1 MISLKNILKE
11 AVKAGKVICNKC
23 NWSWDISDGGNH
35 PYTCHKCGND
45 NTPIKEVEITPGH
58 ENDRDMVVGVAEI
71 LRMVDDMDNRKEIAE
86 AMLRKF
92 KSEDVIHNAS
102 EFLTLCGISS

>member
-1 MISLKNILKE
+1 MIKLTDILNE
-11 AVKAGKVICNKC
+11 GVKDGVVTCDKC
-23 NWSWDISDGGNH
+23 NWHWNISDGGKH

-45 NTPIKEVEITPGH
+45 NTPIKEVEVGPGH

-71 LRMVDDMDNRKEIAE
+71 LRMVDDMNNRKEIAE

-92 KSEDVIHNAS
+92 KSEDVIHNAE
-102 EFLTLCGISS
+102 EFLTLCGI

>member
-1 MISLKNILKE
+1 MIKL
-11 AVKAGKVICNKC
+11 NKLIP
-23 NWSWDISDGGNH
+23 ISDNF
-35 PYTCHKCGND
+35 TTAVVLTKEEF
-45 NTPIKEVEITPGH
+45 KEVEVGKGH

-71 LRMVDDMDNRKEIAE
+71 LRMVDDMNNRKEIAD

-92 KSEDVIHNAS
+92 KSEDVIHNAG

>member
-1 MISLKNILKE
+1 LENQNKMIKL
-11 AVKAGKVICNKC
+11 NKLIP
-23 NWSWDISDGGNH
+23 ISDNF
-35 PYTCHKCGND
+35 TTAVVLTKEEFN
-45 NTPIKEVEITPGH
+45 EVEVGQGH

-71 LRMVDDMDNRKEIAE
+71 LRMVDDMNNRKEIAD

-92 KSEDVIHNAS
+92 KSEDVIHNAG

>member
-1 MISLKNILKE
+1 MDGLQKTTNQK
-11 AVKAGKVICNKC
+11 VVAGKPVN
-23 NWSWDISDGGNH
+23 NM
-35 PYTCHKCGND
+35 
-45 NTPIKEVEITPGH
+45 IKLSSLINEVEVGQGH

-71 LRMVDDMDNRKEIAE
+71 LRMVDDMNNRKEIAE

-92 KSEDVIHNAS
+92 KSEDVIHNAK

>member
-1 MISLKNILKE
+1 MIKL
-11 AVKAGKVICNKC
+11 NKLIP
-23 NWSWDISDGGNH
+23 ISDNF
-35 PYTCHKCGND
+35 TTAVVLTKEEFN
-45 NTPIKEVEITPGH
+45 EVEVGQGH

-71 LRMVDDMDNRKEIAE
+71 LRMVDDMNNRKEIAD

-92 KSEDVIHNAS
+92 KSEDVIHNAK

>member
-1 MISLKNILKE
+1 MIKLKDILNE
-11 AVKAGKVICNKC
+11 MVDGSKVICDKC
-23 NWSWDISDGGNH
+23 HWSWNISDGGNK

-45 NTPIKEVEITPGH
+45 NTPIKEVEVAPGH

-71 LRMVDDMDNRKEIAE
+71 LRMVDDMNNRKEIAE

>member
-1 MISLKNILKE
+1 MIKL
-11 AVKAGKVICNKC
+11 NKLIP
-23 NWSWDISDGGNH
+23 ISDNF
-35 PYTCHKCGND
+35 TTAVVLTKEEFN
-45 NTPIKEVEITPGH
+45 EVEVGQGH

-71 LRMVDDMDNRKEIAE
+71 LRMVDDMNNRKEIAD

-92 KSEDVIHNAS
+92 KAEDVIHNTK

>member
-11 AVKAGKVICNKC
+11 AVEAGKVICDKC
-23 NWSWDISDGGNH
+23 HWSWNISDGGDDT
-35 PYTCHKCGND
+35 YVCHKCGHD
-45 NTPIKEVEITPGH
+45 NKPVSEVEVGQGH

-71 LRMVDDMDNRKEIAE
+71 LRMVDDINNRKQIAD

-92 KSEDVIHNAS
+92 NKEDVIHNVK
-102 EFLTLCGISS
+102 EFLTLCGL